1 MKYFACCILAAL
13 LLCTV
18 SAEEKA
24 RFDNYRVYSL
34 SVENEE
40 QLSILREIDNGKSNG
55 GYEFWRGPTSVG
67 RNVDIMVAP
76 HQFGDFSAL
85 LSEYKIE
92 STVITRNVQE

>member
-1 MKYFACCILAAL
+1 MKCFAICVLAAL
-13 LLCTV
+13 VLCRV
-18 SAEEKA
+18 DADERA

-40 QLSILREIDNGKSNG
+40 QLNILRKIDNSQNNR

-67 RNVDIMVAP
+67 RNADIMVAP

-85 LSEYKIE
+85 ISEFKFE
-92 STVITRNVQE
+92 STVITTNVQE

>member
-1 MKYFACCILAAL
+1 MKCLVSCILAAL

-34 SVENEE
+34 SIENEE
-40 QLSILREIDNGKSNG
+40 QLNILREIDNKSNS
-55 GYEFWRGPTSVG
+55 GYEFWRGPTTVG
-67 RNVDIMVAP
+67 QNADIMVAP
-76 HQFGDFSAL
+76 HLFGDFSAL

>member
-1 MKYFACCILAAL
+1 MKYFAFCILAAL
-13 LLCTV
+13 LFCTV
-18 SAEEKA
+18 SGEEKA

-40 QLSILREIDNGKSNG
+40 QLNILREIDNLQSS
-55 GYEFWRGPTSVG
+55 GYEFWRGPTAVG

-76 HQFGDFSAL
+76 HLFGDFAAL
-85 LSEYKIE
+85 LTKYNIE